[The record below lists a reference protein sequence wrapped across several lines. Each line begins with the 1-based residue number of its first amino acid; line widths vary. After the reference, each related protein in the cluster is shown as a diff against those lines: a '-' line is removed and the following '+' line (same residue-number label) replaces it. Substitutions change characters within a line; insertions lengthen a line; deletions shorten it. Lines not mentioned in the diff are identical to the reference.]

1 MRRIQRLLVT
11 LIVIALVVSAAPTA
25 TVSASGPTYVVQPGD
40 TLYSIAVR
48 HGTTVAALMQQNG
61 LSSTRIYVG
70 QRLSVGS
77 SGNYGNSGGSAN
89 SGSYVVQY
97 GDTLYG
103 IARKFGVSVHAL
115 ARANGKTINSWVY
128 AGQRLTVPGDTPSSS
143 PPPQNTSS
151 SYYTV
156 RPGDTLTG
164 IAYRHGVSVGAL
176 AQINGIR
183 VDSWVYAGQ
192 QLKVPGQAY
201 SPPQQAQQSR
211 SAPRDGY
218 YHIVRPGETLA
229 RIAGQYGRSTQ
240 QLARANRIANPS
252 HIYVGQKLLIP
263 NYTPEPV
270 KKPAATP
277 PTKTKPPY
285 VTDQP
290 RQPDKSQ
297 KPQEP
302 AAPQPP
308 TVVKEWVGEVVES
321 DCTDEDTLEFRSILR
336 ITVEGRKGAPI
347 DIYALPVQP
356 TTFVTWVK
364 TGTKPELGEFAAE
377 VAPLKAGYYAVIP
390 TGLDT
395 QLNIWV
401 DGRCTVYVNFKQ
413 VTR

>member
-1 MRRIQRLLVT
+1 MRRMQRFLVT
-11 LIVIALVVSAAPTA
+11 LVVIALVVSVAPPA
-25 TVSASGPTYVVQPGD
+25 TVSASGPTHVVQPGD
-40 TLYSIAVR
+40 TLSGIAVR
-48 HGTTVAALMQQNG
+48 YGTTVSALMQQNG

-70 QRLSVGS
+70 QRLTVGS
-77 SGNYGNSGGSAN
+77 DQNYGNS

-103 IARKFGVSVHAL
+103 IARTFGVGVDAL

-128 AGQRLTVPGDTPSSS
+128 AGQRLTIPGGTPSYS

-164 IAYRHGVSVGAL
+164 IAYRHGVSIGAL

-192 QLKVPGQAY
+192 QLKVPGQSYAPQQ
-201 SPPQQAQQSR
+201 PPQQPQQSR
-211 SAPRDGY
+211 PSYSEGY

-229 RIAGQYGRSTQ
+229 RIANQYGATTQ
-240 QLARANRIANPS
+240 QLARANRIPDPA
-252 HIYVGQKLLIP
+252 HIYAGQKLLIP
-263 NYTPEPV
+263 NYAPEPA
-270 KKPAATP
+270 KKPATRP
-277 PTKTKPPY
+277 PTNTRPPY
-285 VTDQP
+285 VSDQP
-290 RQPDKSQ
+290 RQPQQSQ
-297 KPQEP
+297 RPQEP

-308 TVVKEWVGEVVES
+308 TVVKEWVGEITQS

-336 ITVEGRKGAPI
+336 INVEGRKGVPV
-347 DIYALPVQP
+347 DVYALPVQP
-356 TTFVTWVK
+356 TNFVTWVK
-364 TGTKPELGEFAAE
+364 TGTKPELGEFGAE

-395 QLNIWV
+395 QVNIWV